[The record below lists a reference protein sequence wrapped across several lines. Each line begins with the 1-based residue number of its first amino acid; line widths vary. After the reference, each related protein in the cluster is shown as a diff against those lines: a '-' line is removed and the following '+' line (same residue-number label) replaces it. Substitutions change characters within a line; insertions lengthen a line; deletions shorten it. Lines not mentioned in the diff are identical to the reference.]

1 MFLYSSELQVLSCF
15 RNLKFGRF
23 SMMRPWY
30 EAIGDVPEKKEAT
43 REVHISFITYFE
55 NHCSR
60 FWTWYWYI
68 YIYILIITWNWLRL
82 WKVSF
87 CNKNVSFCNSGWIV
101 DLQVLVK
108 ELVLDSAVVDIVL
121 ETLGMFGKMK
131 LSCFFL
137 EAMLSFCPVVGLGLI
152 LVVDSIIITIKRNE

>member
-1 MFLYSSELQVLSCF
+1 MRPLETSRRRKRPPVRSISVSSRTSKIIAA
-15 RNLKFGRF
+15 NFGR
-23 SMMRPWY
+23 
-30 EAIGDVPEKKEAT
+30 DT
-43 REVHISFITYFE
+43 D
-55 NHCSR
+55 
-60 FWTWYWYI
+60 I
-68 YIYILIITWNWLRL
+68 YIYTHTDNDLKLMKRL

-87 CNKNVSFCNSGWIV
+87 CNKNVSFCNSGCIV

-152 LVVDSIIITIKRNE
+152 LVVDSIIITIRRNE

>member
-1 MFLYSSELQVLSCF
+1 M
-15 RNLKFGRF
+15 K
-23 SMMRPWY
+23 
-30 EAIGDVPEKKEAT
+30 
-43 REVHISFITYFE
+43 
-55 NHCSR
+55 
-60 FWTWYWYI
+60 
-68 YIYILIITWNWLRL
+68 RL

-87 CNKNVSFCNSGWIV
+87 CNKNVSFCNSGCIV

-152 LVVDSIIITIKRNE
+152 LVVDSIIIIIKRNE